1 MSLRKSRR
9 KFFRSW
15 EISKDTHWKLTSK
28 FLFLLFCELLVHFN
42 DFFSSIKQVHR
53 VLIPEEEIKRRVPRR
68 SLVLFHD
75 PDDDTM
81 VTCLDGSNKYPP
93 IRARDWIYHQL
104 HSTYK
109 YWKIRVGNDMN
120 VTARITMPQIDRI
133 IVLINNITSLK
144 KRKLQLRYRTVT
156 WHVITFYL
164 VPLGIITVT
173 LR

>member
-9 KFFRSW
+9 KFFRSL

-28 FLFLLFCELLVHFN
+28 LLFLLFCELLVHFN

-109 YWKIRVGNDMN
+109 YWIIRVGNDINM
-120 VTARITMPQIDRI
+120 TARITMPQIDRI
-133 IVLINNITSLK
+133 ITSLK

-156 WHVITFYL
+156 WHVIAFYL

>member
-1 MSLRKSRR
+1 MSFRKRR
-9 KFFRSW
+9 RQFFRSL
-15 EISKDTHWKLTSK
+15 EISEDTHWKLTSK
-28 FLFLLFCELLVHFN
+28 LLFLLFCELLVRFN

-93 IRARDWIYHQL
+93 TRARDWIYHQL

-109 YWKIRVGNDMN
+109 YWIIRVGNDINM
-120 VTARITMPQIDRI
+120 TARIMPQIDRI
-133 IVLINNITSLK
+133 IAIIDNITSLK
-144 KRKLQLRYRTVT
+144 KENFSFAIGQSHDT
-156 WHVITFYL
+156 WLPSI
-164 VPLGIITVT
+164 
-173 LR
+173 